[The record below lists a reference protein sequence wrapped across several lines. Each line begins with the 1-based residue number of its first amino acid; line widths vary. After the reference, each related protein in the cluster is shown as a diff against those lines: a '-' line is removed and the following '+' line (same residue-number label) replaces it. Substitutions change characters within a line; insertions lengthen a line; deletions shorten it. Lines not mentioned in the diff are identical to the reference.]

1 MSKKSKKNKAE
12 LNVESLSQSAL
23 NELEQFEATPIFRE
37 EEEQA
42 LIPEVE
48 EKNIIEENLDESLE
62 LQESEDIT
70 AEMIEGSEL
79 DGFESA
85 DIETTEV
92 VEEAHLQSIL
102 EGILFAS
109 DRPVSL
115 ASLKVV
121 FKGTN
126 IKSEQI
132 RKVLQKMQID
142 YSSGERGVSL
152 EEVPGGYKL
161 RTKVENMAFL
171 SRTIKQK
178 SFRLSGPAL
187 EVLAIVAYKQPI
199 IKSEIDEIRGVES
212 GHLMRA
218 LMEKNLVQFEGKSD
232 LPGKPMFYGTTKKF
246 LEIFGLRNL
255 KELPTLSQIDELL
268 PEGIGDE
275 ADKEKTTLSQLTD
288 GLSQTVGTT
297 YSENEEELGKIA
309 DELSSISTS
318 SEFFEQEKERQ
329 RLKRD
334 AERAQNIREALT
346 VGEEVSTRDRNWL
359 LKYEQSLV
367 HEGSANEGSADAMV
381 PNEPSETSVGEES
394 ISASELPA
402 EDGQESTLEIELEAS
417 VEAES
422 QGTDVAEETR

>member
-12 LNVESLSQSAL
+12 INVESLSQNAL

-37 EEEQA
+37 EEDQT

-48 EKNIIEENLDESLE
+48 EKNIIEENLDQAMEMQGLE
-62 LQESEDIT
+62 DVSSEL
-70 AEMIEGSEL
+70 IEGSEL
-79 DGFESA
+79 DGFESV

-126 IKSEQI
+126 IKGEHI

-152 EEVPGGYKL
+152 EEVPGGYQL

-275 ADKEKTTLSQLTD
+275 ADQEKTTLSQLTD
-288 GLSQTVGTT
+288 GLSQNVGTT

-329 RLKRD
+329 RMKRD

-359 LKYEQSLV
+359 TKYEESLIQPV
-367 HEGSANEGSADAMV
+367 H
-381 PNEPSETSVGEES
+381 SEAITGNAESGELAASGEQAEASGMQMESELDVEEES
-394 ISASELPA
+394 ESE
-402 EDGQESTLEIELEAS
+402 S
-417 VEAES
+417 ES
-422 QGTDVAEETR
+422 QEEDLAEETR